1 MYRIEVLEARLTT
14 TPTGREI
21 VNVFREHVEEVML
34 LINNNRKAMVAWHR
48 NHGPEFIGSA
58 VRSGYEEGFQ
68 VLQEVEGVTM
78 PQLIRR
84 MAAVLQDLGT
94 PGLKKVIGDY
104 FVMVLSWA
112 QRFTSLNEVLDEI
125 QTIDTQKD

>member
-1 MYRIEVLEARLTT
+1 MYRLEILEERLTT
-14 TPTGREI
+14 TQTGREI
-21 VNVFREHVEEVML
+21 VDVFRLHVEEVML
-34 LINNNRKAMVAWHR
+34 LINHNRQVMVVWHR

-58 VRSGYEEGFQ
+58 VRSGYDKGFK
-68 VLQEVEGVTM
+68 VLQEVEGVSL

-84 MAAVLQDLGT
+84 MAAILQDSGT
-94 PGLKKVIGDY
+94 PSLKKVIGDN

-125 QTIDTQKD
+125 ENIDSQQR